1 MKNQKTKERLALVL
15 MRVGLAAI
23 LALSLVFTL
32 SLAASAETVTDEGVA
47 EDEAGFLD
55 SAFALLSERLPLL
68 LSALTLLG
76 TTLLARLFRS
86 SLVPIIE
93 GGMKRVGGG
102 VEQLEEKTRELLKK
116 NEDQLESLSL
126 LVSRLA
132 QAGQGESER
141 ADALLR
147 TLDAAMSEIKED
159 LCLESARLDAVLL
172 MLKEV
177 FTAAR
182 LPAASKLA
190 LEEIYLETSK
200 MKGRVDKKQG
210 REEGSA

>member
-1 MKNQKTKERLALVL
+1 MKNQKTKEGLALVL

-32 SLAASAETVTDEGVA
+32 SLAASAETVTDEGAA

-116 NEDQLESLSL
+116 NEDQLESLAL

-132 QAGQGESER
+132 ETSGAEKVR
-141 ADALLR
+141 ADAMMQ
-147 TLDAAMSEIKED
+147 TFDGAMAKLNED
-159 LCLESARLDAVLL
+159 LRLEGARLDGVLQ